1 MPPSLDRDLSRREFG
16 KAAVALG
23 GASALAA
30 CLDRFGQEEQEPV
43 PSGVASLEQLPTR
56 QHAWRDHIRLDDHGN
71 SLLPRHQILLYLNLD
86 ADGPPGADA
95 RNTVSAALSTLD
107 EAYERSHE
115 GLIHSMAYSPAYFD
129 RFESSLPDDLD
140 LPPPRRLS
148 AFEQPDLDDQDALLH
163 LASDRPEV
171 VLEADEALTGD
182 RETANGVAVD
192 ASLTDVFSVDA
203 RRTGFIGAGMP
214 AERQG
219 KLEGIPD
226 SGPVPEKSP
235 LFMGFQA
242 GFRKNQASEDY
253 VTLKDGPFAGGT
265 TKHVSNIRQRLDDWY
280 GEQDFDERVM
290 EMFSPTHAEEG
301 LVEGVGNS
309 LGADN
314 GLTSAMIENTDE
326 AAREFGRV
334 GHAQKNARAN
344 RDPDGNVRLLRRHF
358 ESTDDDIA
366 SLHFPTLQRGI
377 GEFEAVREA
386 MNGADLTEQTP
397 AVRQRVNNGILEY
410 IFVEHRGNFLVPPM
424 DLRVLPTPTGANR

>member
-1 MPPSLDRDLSRREFG
+1 MPPSPDRDLSRREFG

-30 CLDRFGQEEQEPV
+30 CLDRFDRRKPV
-43 PSGVASLEQLPTR
+43 PSGVASLESLPTR
-56 QHAWRDHIRLDDHGN
+56 QHAWRDRIRLDDHGN
-71 SLLPRHQILLYLNLD
+71 SLLPRHQILLYLDLD
-86 ADGPPGADA
+86 ADGPPGTDA
-95 RNTVSAALSTLD
+95 RDTVESALSVLD

-129 RFESSLPDDLD
+129 RFDASLPDDLD

-171 VLEADEALTGD
+171 VLAADEALTGD
-182 RETANGVAVD
+182 RGTANGVTVD
-192 ASLTDVFSVDA
+192 ARLTDVFTVDS
-203 RRTGFIGAGMP
+203 RRTGFVGAGMP

-219 KLEGIPD
+219 DLEGIPD
-226 SGPVPEKSP
+226 SGPVPKESP
-235 LFMGFQA
+235 LFMGFRA
-242 GFRKNQASEDY
+242 GFRKNQASEAS
-253 VTLKDGPFAGGT
+253 VTLKNGPFAGGT

-280 GEQDFDERVM
+280 DEQDFDERVM
-290 EMFSPTHAEEG
+290 ELFSPTHAEEE

-314 GLTSAMIENTDE
+314 AITPEIIDNVDD

-344 RDPDGNVRLLRRHF
+344 RDSEGNVRLLRRHF
-358 ESTDDDIA
+358 ESTDDDVA
-366 SLHFPTLQRGI
+366 SLHFPSLQRGI

-386 MNGADLTEQTP
+386 MNGADLTEETP

-424 DLRVLPTPTGANR
+424 ALRALPTPTGE

>member
-16 KAAVALG
+16 RAAVALG

-30 CLDRFGQEEQEPV
+30 CLDRFDRRKPV
-43 PSGVASLEQLPTR
+43 PSGVASLESLPTR
-56 QHAWRDHIRLDDHGN
+56 QHAWRNRIRLDDHGN
-71 SLLPRHQILLYLNLD
+71 SLLPRHQILLYLDLD
-86 ADGPPGADA
+86 ADGPPGTDA
-95 RNTVSAALSTLD
+95 RDTVDSALSVLD

-129 RFESSLPDDLD
+129 RFDASLPDDLD

-171 VLEADEALTGD
+171 VLAADEVLTGD
-182 RETANGVAVD
+182 RGTANGVTVD
-192 ASLTDVFSVDA
+192 ARLTDVFTVDS
-203 RRTGFIGAGMP
+203 RRTGFVGAGMP

-219 KLEGIPD
+219 DLEGIPD
-226 SGPVPEKSP
+226 SGPVPKESP
-235 LFMGFQA
+235 LFMGFRA
-242 GFRKNQASEDY
+242 GFRKNQASEAY
-253 VTLKDGPFAGGT
+253 VTLKNGPFAGGT

-280 GEQDFDERVM
+280 DEQDFDERVM
-290 EMFSPTHAEEG
+290 ELFSPTHAEEG
-301 LVEGVGNS
+301 LVEGVGDS

-314 GLTSAMIENTDE
+314 AITSEIIDNVDD

-344 RDPDGNVRLLRRHF
+344 RDPEGNVRLLRQHF
-358 ESTDDDIA
+358 ESTDDDVA
-366 SLHFPTLQRGI
+366 SLHFPSLQRGI
-377 GEFEAVREA
+377 GEFEAVRSA
-386 MNGADLTEQTP
+386 MNGADLTEETP

-424 DLRVLPTPTGANR
+424 ALRALPTPTGE

>member
-1 MPPSLDRDLSRREFG
+1 MSPSIDRGLPRREFV

-23 GASALAA
+23 GASALGA
-30 CLDRFGQEEQEPV
+30 CLDRFGDEPV
-43 PSGVASLEQLPTR
+43 PSGVSNQKKLPAR
-56 QHAWRDHIRLDDHGN
+56 QHAWRDRIRLDEHDN
-71 SLLPRHQILLYLNLD
+71 ALLPRHQILLYLNLD
-86 ADGPPGADA
+86 ANGPPGMDA
-95 RNTVSAALSTLD
+95 RQTVETALSTLD

-115 GLIHSMAYSPAYFD
+115 GLIHSMAYSPAYFE
-129 RFESSLPDDLD
+129 RFDAPLRGVD

-148 AFEQPDLDDQDALLH
+148 DFEQPDLDEQDALLH
-163 LASDRPEV
+163 LVSDRPEV
-171 VLEADEALTGD
+171 VLEANEALTGN
-182 RETANGVAVD
+182 RKEANGVPVKAR
-192 ASLTDVFSVDA
+192 LTDVFTVDS
-203 RRTGFIGAGMP
+203 RRTGFVGPGMP

-219 KLEGIPD
+219 NLKGIPKD
-226 SGPVPEKSP
+226 GPVPKKSP

-242 GFRKNQASEDY
+242 GFRKNQASEEH
-253 VTLKDGPFAGGT
+253 VTLTDGPFADGT

-290 EMFSPTHAEEG
+290 EMFSPTHAEQG
-301 LVEGVGNS
+301 LVEGVGNN

-314 GLTSAMIENTDE
+314 GLTPEIIDNIAE

-344 RDPDGNVRLLRRHF
+344 RDPEGNVLLLRRHF

-366 SLHFPTLQRGI
+366 SLHFPSLQREI
-377 GEFEAVREA
+377 THFEEVRKA
-386 MNGADLTEQTP
+386 MNGADLTEVTP

-424 DLRVLPTPTGANR
+424 DLRALPTPAGERA